1 MALKN
6 TQTTKQYD
14 TTRTTRKQRTAVTA
28 KEYDDT
34 VTTKKP
40 RTKVTATVEGSQ

>member
-6 TQTTKQYD
+6 TQTTKFYD
-14 TTRTTRKQRTAVTA
+14 TTRVTRKPRTAVTA
-28 KEYDDT
+28 KEYDDNQ
-34 VTTKKP
+34 TTKKP

>member
-14 TTRTTRKQRTAVTA
+14 RTRTSKENRTQVTA
-28 KEYDDT
+28 KEYD
-34 VTTKKP
+34 TTKET
-40 RTKVTATVEGSQ
+40 TKQKTQVTATVEGSQ